1 MALRVP
7 LFDLDYDEQ
16 ESTAVA
22 AVLESRWLTMGER
35 TASFETNFAR
45 FVETEHAV
53 AVSSCTAG
61 LHLGMQALGIG
72 PGDEVICPS
81 FTFIATANAIRYC
94 GGRPVFADISSQAD
108 WLVSA
113 ATIEPLI
120 TERTKA
126 IAVVHFAGFPVD
138 MDPIIELARK
148 HGLKVLEDAAH
159 APGARYKGRRV
170 GGLGDITVFSF
181 FSNKNLS
188 TGEGGMLTTNDSDI
202 ADQVRRNRSH
212 GMTTQTLDRHK
223 GHAFAYDVI
232 GMGFNYR
239 MTEIEAALGQAQLD
253 KLDRNNAL
261 RTERAADY
269 RARLA
274 QMPDIRLPFLDHPG
288 ESSYHIMQVLLP
300 EGTVRKDV
308 QAAMVANGIQTSVHY
323 PPVHTFSTFQGFAD
337 FSHLKNTDYVGAH
350 VLTLPLFPTMSEQQ
364 VDWVV
369 DALADA
375 LSGQDGNAG

>member
-7 LFDLDYDEQ
+7 LFDLDYDDQ
-16 ESTAVA
+16 ETTAVN

-35 TASFETNFAR
+35 TKNFENAFAG
-45 FVETEHAV
+45 FTGAGHAV

-81 FTFIATANAIRYC
+81 LTFIATANAIRYC
-94 GGRPVFADISSQAD
+94 GGTPVFADIASETD

-113 ATIEPLI
+113 DTIAPLI

-138 MDPIIELARK
+138 MDPILELARD

-159 APGARYKGRRV
+159 APGARYKDRRIGNV
-170 GGLGDITVFSF
+170 GDVTVFSF

-188 TGEGGMLTTNDSDI
+188 TGEGGMLTTNDEQV
-202 ADQVRRNRSH
+202 AEQVRRCRSH

-232 GMGFNYR
+232 GIGFNYR
-239 MTEIEAALGQAQLD
+239 MTEIEAALGHAQLD
-253 KLDRNNAL
+253 KLERNNQRRA
-261 RTERAADY
+261 ERVARY
-269 RARLA
+269 RERLA
-274 QMPDIRLPFLDHPG
+274 GHAGLRLPFLDHPG

-300 EGTVRKDV
+300 ETVERKAV
-308 QAAMVANGIQTSVHY
+308 QAAMIADGIQTSVHY
-323 PPVHTFSTFQGFAD
+323 PPVHSFATFEGFAD
-337 FSHLKNTDYVGAH
+337 YSHLVNTEYVGRH
-350 VLTLPLFPTMSEQQ
+350 VLTLPLFPTMTDAQ
-364 VDWVV
+364 VDMVV
-369 DALADA
+369 ETLDRAL
-375 LSGQDGNAG
+375 